1 MSRLLQRCPFLR
13 RAPIPIPA
21 SLLARARP
29 LLVAAAAHC
38 PVLARGVRGGAGP
51 QGPCPWMGT
60 LGAAVQ
66 RAPPELQE
74 DVATGSDT
82 EEALPRLQLP
92 AGSFPYEQFFAERLA
107 AKRQDHSYRVFRTV
121 TRHVDTPPLAR
132 TDHGTDVAIWCSNDY
147 LGLGRHPQVLH
158 AATEA
163 LQAHGL
169 GAGGTRNISGTS
181 WFHVALELAL
191 AKLHR
196 TDAALVFSSCFV
208 ANDATLSTLASL
220 LPGCEVFSDAGNH
233 ASMIQGIRRS
243 GAPRHIFRHNDPA
256 HLDELLRHTEP
267 STPKIV
273 AFETVHSMDGSICP
287 LGELL
292 EVARA
297 HGALTFADEVHAV
310 GLYGSRGGGIA
321 ERDGLQHQLDIVSG
335 TLGKAVGAV
344 GGYIAG
350 PQMLVDAVRSLAPGL
365 IFTTALPPAVLA
377 GALAAL
383 AVLAGTEG
391 RALRRAHQRHAA
403 MLRRCLRDACLPA
416 LPSQSHIVPLRVG
429 EAAAC
434 TRVSER
440 LLTHDGIY
448 IQAINYPTVPRGHE
462 LLRLAPTPH
471 HTPPMIEH
479 LVECLSRAWE
489 AEGLPLMPPG
499 DPTCGFCQ
507 RPLHLELLSQW
518 ERDCFGT
525 LSVPLCA

>member
-92 AGSFPYEQFFAERLA
+92 GSFPYEQFFAERLA

-344 GGYIAG
+344 GG
-350 PQMLVDAVRSLAPGL
+350 
-365 IFTTALPPAVLA
+365 
-377 GALAAL
+377 
-383 AVLAGTEG
+383 
-391 RALRRAHQRHAA
+391 
-403 MLRRCLRDACLPA
+403 
-416 LPSQSHIVPLRVG
+416 QSHIVPLRVG